1 MTIEWTKAAQQDL
14 TRLYEFLAPVNPNA
28 AKRILIKI
36 IDGVEGLVSFSHLG
50 RSQEAY
56 LGRDVRSFV
65 AGDYEVHYELSD
77 NRIVILRVWHAR
89 EDR

>member
-1 MTIEWTKAAQQDL
+1 MTIEWTKAAQRDVI
-14 TRLYEFLAPVNPNA
+14 RLYEFLAPVNPYA
-28 AKRILIKI
+28 AKRTVSKI
-36 IDGVEGLVSFSHLG
+36 VGAVEGLASFPHLG

-56 LGRDVRSFV
+56 AGRDVRSFM

-77 NRIVILRVWHAR
+77 NRILILRVWHAR